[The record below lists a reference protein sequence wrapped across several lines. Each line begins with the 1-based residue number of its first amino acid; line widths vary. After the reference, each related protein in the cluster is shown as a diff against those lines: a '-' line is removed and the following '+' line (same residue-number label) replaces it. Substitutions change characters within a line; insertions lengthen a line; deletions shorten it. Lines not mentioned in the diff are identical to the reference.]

1 LLPTARRFGGKMAA
15 MRVFI
20 SYRRDDSMV
29 TAALLYKELVGRA
42 DFADAFMDID
52 DIGYG
57 DDFVAA
63 IDSALHDAAVV
74 VVVIGPRWT
83 EMVQARLR
91 GDDWVR
97 HEVATALR
105 LRTPGGAAG
114 RAALRVLPV
123 LIGSAT
129 PPAESA
135 LPADLAPL
143 ARLGMLKFDERS
155 LKASLNSLL
164 EAIQEE
170 DFEGKVRRLQEERRQ
185 LEEERLR
192 LERERTRRRRARI
205 ATIGAAFALFLAAS
219 VGLLDVFNLDTRI
232 ASATMLLARVAAP
245 APKWSDDVV
254 LVGIDEATERAI
266 GRSFDASWRAEHAA
280 LIGHAASAAAR
291 TVAFDMVLEDPGVE
305 AANAALQAALAA
317 TREKMPVVF
326 GVQSLGAEGKGAMLA
341 PFSALARQGINCA
354 GLALGNARSMPL
366 AIDRKG
372 VGADGAA
379 ASASAG
385 SAALVAAQ
393 PPAAPM
399 PSFALAAYSGGGRVE
414 LIDAAAQTVTVR
426 LRPQRRSQVIDYYED
441 KTLGDTEIGCNVLR
455 KGDRVVSQLIDPY
468 DLPPLDKPPQR
479 IAYERLVAGDPAAL
493 ALLKDRIVLVGVL
506 LPERPGRPDSDL
518 IPMPWPARDRWG
530 AELIAA
536 QIDAMA
542 RDVTIRAMDP
552 LAQWALISGL
562 ALLGAYCAHRLRE
575 RPRVLRIAALAAI
588 ALLWVAASIVWYRT
602 YRQLIGVPYGIVAL
616 ALGAWLANRNWTRSS
631 T

>member
-1 LLPTARRFGGKMAA
+1 MAA

-42 DFADAFMDID
+42 EFADAFMDID

-63 IDSALHDAAVV
+63 IDSALHDADVV

-83 EMVQARLR
+83 DMLQARLR

-97 HEVATALR
+97 HEVATALK
-105 LRTPGGAAG
+105 LRAPGAG
-114 RAALRVLPV
+114 RGRGPLRVLPV
-123 LIGSAT
+123 LIGGAA

-135 LPADLAPL
+135 LPTDLAPL
-143 ARLGMLKFDERS
+143 ARLGMLKFDERA
-155 LKASLNSLL
+155 LKASLNTLL

-170 DFEGKVRRLQEERRQ
+170 DFEGKARRLQEERRQ
-185 LEEERLR
+185 LDEQQLR
-192 LERERTRRRRARI
+192 LDRDRTRRRRARI
-205 ATIGAAFALFLAAS
+205 ASVGAAFALFLATW

-232 ASATMLLARVAAP
+232 ASATMLLARIVAP
-245 APKWSDDVV
+245 ASQWSDDVV
-254 LVGIDEATERAI
+254 LVAIDETSERAI
-266 GRSFDASWRAEHAA
+266 GRTFDASWRAEHAA
-280 LIGHAASAAAR
+280 LIAHAASAAAR

-326 GVQSLGAEGKGAMLA
+326 GVQSLGDEGRGAMLA
-341 PFSALARQGINCA
+341 PFAALARRGIACA
-354 GLALGNARSMPL
+354 GLALGNAHSMPL
-366 AIDRKG
+366 AVDRKIA
-372 VGADGAA
+372 ADAPIASSSA
-379 ASASAG
+379 ASSE
-385 SAALVAAQ
+385 LVAPQ
-393 PPAAPM
+393 TPAAPL

-414 LIDAAAQTVTVR
+414 LIDRAAQTVTVR
-426 LRPQRRSQVIDYYED
+426 LRPQRRSQVVAYYAD
-441 KTLGDTEIGCNVLR
+441 KTLSDTEIGCNVLR
-455 KGDRVVSQLIDPY
+455 KGDRVANQLIDPY

-506 LPERPGRPDSDL
+506 LRERPGRPDSDL

-530 AELIAA
+530 AELIAV

-542 RDVTIRAMDP
+542 RNVAIRAMDP
-552 LAQWALISGL
+552 LVQWLLISGL
-562 ALLGAYCAHRLRE
+562 ALLGAYCGHRLRE
-575 RPRVLRIAALAAI
+575 RPTALRIAVLTGI
-588 ALLWVAASIVWYRT
+588 ALLWVAASIAWYLSEH
-602 YRQLIGVPYGIVAL
+602 QLIGVPYGIVAL
-616 ALGAWLANRNWTRSS
+616 ALGAWLANRNWTRTS